1 MLEYL
6 CVLSIDRRCEK
17 TLTPDD
23 DVGDSHIEGKELFP
37 TLPHIDPDLF
47 SDMPHLTFLHLAV
60 HDQLLALPPL
70 SGVPNL
76 RSVVFAHMF
85 SLEHAPSLEH
95 VPSLQRLELAYLPV
109 LKAIPDLTS
118 LHHLVH
124 FTVFRRS
131 HLCCNGFLG
140 ECDLTAS
147 ACSADSSLSFPAA
160 TCKGA
165 DDPQATTWTL
175 TMVGEF
181 SYGICQPNKY
191 DQPNATDKLA
201 FDMITTCGGVQ
212 FRKCEFPPR
221 SAGRESSTGICYNN
235 RMQVLSCVTNH
246 DMIRL
251 REAQIARGVGLPCNI
266 TEEAW
271 LGCGIK
277 TDDQM
282 TTNP

>member
-37 TLPHIDPDLF
+37 NLQHIDPDLF

-109 LKAIPDLTS
+109 LTS
-118 LHHLVH
+118 PC
-124 FTVFRRS
+124 F
-131 HLCCNGFLG
+131 G
-140 ECDLTAS
+140 EVIY
-147 ACSADSSLSFPAA
+147 AA
-160 TCKGA
+160 TDSWGSVISRH
-165 DDPQATTWTL
+165 PHVPPTHR
-175 TMVGEF
+175 
-181 SYGICQPNKY
+181 
-191 DQPNATDKLA
+191 LA
-201 FDMITTCGGVQ
+201 SQQRLAKEQMI
-212 FRKCEFPPR
+212 
-221 SAGRESSTGICYNN
+221 
-235 RMQVLSCVTNH
+235 L
-246 DMIRL
+246 RL
-251 REAQIARGVGLPCNI
+251 QHGH
-266 TEEAW
+266 
-271 LGCGIK
+271 
-277 TDDQM
+277 
-282 TTNP
+282 